1 MTIWARALP
10 NHSWSV
16 RPMNHQ
22 PAESTRTET
31 RLYLVFILLP
41 TKLVPSRNSLT
52 LSFQGHYGSFFLKTQ
67 NNSKAYQFGR
77 RASNM
82 LIKASFENWRHKYFA
97 SRLPMA
103 TFLYFVRMREIKAWE
118 LIHGTGIYAHGLE
131 TPSVPRLFFLFNFFQ
146 FFKNFFLVFSN
157 CTSCLSPWRTYVRG
171 QDNQA
176 TSYQHRH
183 RYNKNFQPFFPKVL
197 LYNEG

>member
-82 LIKASFENWRHKYFA
+82 LIKASFKNWRHKHFA

-146 FFKNFFLVFSN
+146 IFKIFFLVFSN

-171 QDNQA
+171 
-176 TSYQHRH
+176 
-183 RYNKNFQPFFPKVL
+183 
-197 LYNEG
+197 